1 MISGRGRERF
11 TNTNQ
16 NHLIMN
22 YRKFGNTGLLVS
34 ELCMGTMT
42 FGGSG
47 SQTFEAIGALGQAE
61 ADKLIH
67 RALDAGINF
76 FDTADSY
83 ARHESEALLGK
94 ALGKKRKDVIVASK
108 VRFRMDAN
116 VNNVG
121 LTRHHIMN
129 NVEESLKALNT
140 DYLDLYQIHA
150 PDEITDMEE
159 TLHALND
166 LVVQGKV
173 RYIGYCN
180 LTAWQAMKALSISR
194 LHDWHEFKSAQVYYS
209 IAGREL
215 EREIVPMAMDQNLAI
230 LPWSPLAGGFLSGK
244 YTRESEK
251 VEGSRRTDFDFPPI
265 NKEQAYDIIDVMKQI
280 GEAHDA
286 SVARVALAWLLHQQG
301 VTSVIIGA
309 KKMHQLEDNLKAV
322 DLKFSEEEL
331 KRLDEVSLLAPE
343 YPHWFGAMP
352 SDRMP
357 GGQAWG

>member
-1 MISGRGRERF
+1 
-11 TNTNQ
+11 
-16 NHLIMN
+16 MN

-42 FGGSG
+42 FGGAG
-47 SQTFEAIGALGQAE
+47 SPSFDAIGALGQAD
-61 ADKLIH
+61 ADKLVH
-67 RALDAGINF
+67 KAVDAGINF
-76 FDTADSY
+76 FDTADAY
-83 ARHESEALLGK
+83 ARHESEEILGK
-94 ALGKKRKDVIVASK
+94 ALGDKRKEVIVATK
-108 VRFRMDAN
+108 VRFRMSDN
-116 VNNVG
+116 VNSVG

-129 NVEESLKALNT
+129 NVEDSLKALNT
-140 DYLDLYQIHA
+140 DYIDLYQIHSSDA
-150 PDEITDMEE
+150 ITDMEE
-159 TLHALND
+159 TMRALND

-194 LHDWHEFKSAQVYYS
+194 QHGWHEFKSAQVYYS

-215 EREIVPMAMDQNLAI
+215 EREIVPMALDQNIAI

-244 YTRESEK
+244 YTREFEK
-251 VEGSRRTDFDFPPI
+251 VEGSRRTNFDFPPI
-265 NKEQAYDIIDVMKQI
+265 NKEQAYDIIEVMQAVAK
-280 GEAHDA
+280 AHDA
-286 SVARVALAWLLHQQG
+286 TVARVALAWLLHQQG

-309 KKMHQLEDNLKAV
+309 KKMYQLEDNLKAV
-322 DLKFSEEEL
+322 DLKLTEDEL
-331 KRLDEVSLLAPE
+331 NRLNTVSQLSPE